1 MRTSNPAAGTKRI
14 LTSLILNRVQI
25 QLDATKR
32 SELVLTASIQI
43 AGKTLSP
50 AAGLLVLIPNDE
62 TPYQYRKLTPFQLLT
77 NQRFLQQQTTPQFR
91 EVIDA
96 IGAKNLNATAGA

>member
-1 MRTSNPAAGTKRI
+1 
-14 LTSLILNRVQI
+14 
-25 QLDATKR
+25 
-32 SELVLTASIQI
+32 
-43 AGKTLSP
+43 
-50 AAGLLVLIPNDE
+50 LLVLIPNDE

-96 IGAKNLNATAGA
+96 IGAKNLNALLEPDTAQKSKTRDDAVTERSRRYSEK